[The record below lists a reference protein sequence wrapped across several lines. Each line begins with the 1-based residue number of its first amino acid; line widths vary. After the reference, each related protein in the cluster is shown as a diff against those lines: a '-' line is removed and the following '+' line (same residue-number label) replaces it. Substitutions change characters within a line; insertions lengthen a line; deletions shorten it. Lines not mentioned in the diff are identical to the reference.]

1 MTHSIAFRF
10 NLTAGLIVLTL
21 LVTFGYYNY
30 QNAASNLARQ
40 QTLQL
45 QGVVNR
51 LQQSLPAV
59 VWNFDEIQLRNVVES
74 ESAAPSVR
82 GVFVFDGTKQLLGR
96 MTSESGELISS
107 PLPEGDALGNHRE
120 EQLIYTDESEKTTV
134 GRVIVLIDD
143 SEMVALRSETL
154 LRTAVQIVVMV
165 GALMVSITLLMRQ
178 LVSAP
183 IHEVV
188 TALEDIAKGDG
199 DLTHRLKAGRRDE
212 IGKLAIEFNQF
223 VDKIHKLVR
232 EIVSA
237 VDEINQS
244 TRNLQTNASQSNR
257 EVSSQREETDSV
269 ATAMN
274 QMGSTAMDVARNAQ
288 LAADAARRADEQGR
302 LTSEVV
308 VNAMTAV
315 RNLASD
321 IQNSS
326 QVINDLEKEVENITS
341 VLGVIRG
348 IAEQTN
354 LLALNAA
361 IEAARAGEQGRG
373 FAVVAD
379 EVRTLASR
387 TQSSTEE
394 IQHMISRLQAGTQ
407 KAVSVM
413 ENSRNKGEQ
422 TVAQSIRAEEALGE
436 IARAVETINEM
447 NTQIASAAEEQTA
460 VTEDINRSLTRIV
473 EIAEATAEGTLHTEQ
488 ASKRLGGLVGA
499 VQTLVGQFR
508 I

>member
-10 NLTAGLIVLTL
+10 NLIAGLIVLSL
-21 LVTFGYYNY
+21 LLAFGFYNY

-51 LQQSLPAV
+51 LQQNLPAA
-59 VWNFDEIQLRNVVES
+59 VWNFDEVQLKNVVEA
-74 ESAAPSVR
+74 EAAAPSVR
-82 GVFVFDGTKQLLGR
+82 GIFVFDDSKLLLGR
-96 MTSESGELISS
+96 MTSETGDLVNSPPPEALENYQEVKLNYIDGE
-107 PLPEGDALGNHRE
+107 D
-120 EQLIYTDESEKTTV
+120 QKTV

-154 LRTAVQIVVMV
+154 VRTAVQIVVMV

-188 TALEDIAKGDG
+188 AALEDIAKGDG
-199 DLTHRLKAGRRDE
+199 DLTHRLKAGRQDE
-212 IGKLAIEFNQF
+212 IGKLAAQFNHF
-223 VDKIHKLVR
+223 VNKIHGLVK
-232 EIVSA
+232 EVVYS
-237 VDEINQS
+237 VNEINQS
-244 TRNLQTNASQSNR
+244 TRSLQATAAQSNQ
-257 EVSSQREETDSV
+257 EVISQREETDSV

-274 QMGSTAMDVARNAQ
+274 QMGSTAMDVAKNAQ

-302 LTSEVV
+302 LTRDVV
-308 VNAMTAV
+308 VNAMNAV

-394 IQHMISRLQAGTQ
+394 IQQMISRLQAGTQ
-407 KAVSVM
+407 KAVNVM
-413 ENSRNKGEQ
+413 ESSRNKGEQ
-422 TVAQSIRAEEALGE
+422 TVAQSIKAEEALGE
-436 IARAVETINEM
+436 IAQAVETINEM

-473 EIAEATAEGTLHTEQ
+473 EIAEATAESTLHTEQ
-488 ASKRLGGLVGA
+488 ASTRLGALAGT